1 MEANELTSR
10 DLMVGDWLKHYNGTP
25 VQVTKIT
32 TEHFACAENGGVN
45 CWEYNNKY
53 EPIPLTPEILK
64 KNGFELDDIIKDYR
78 LYTGID
84 NRVTAHND
92 KEYMNS
98 NNEWYVH
105 VDSEDFCSIANCELT
120 YLHELQHLLK
130 LVKIDFEFNV

>member
-1 MEANELTSR
+1 MISDWVLDTRTNMPLKVNPFMAELE
-10 DLMVGDWLKHYNGTP
+10 VPEW
-25 VQVTKIT
+25 Q
-32 TEHFACAENGGVN
+32 
-45 CWEYNNKY
+45 
-53 EPIPLTPEILK
+53 PIPLTPEIIE

-120 YLHELQHLLK
+120 YVHELQHLLR
-130 LVKIDFEFNV
+130 LCKIDKEIVV